1 MIAVELE
8 VAVALASLERDW
20 GEQVALERRERLGG
34 SRDAQL
40 LFCSIESWFVFSPY
54 SLTVTL
60 GQTRSFWLHDNIG
73 IDQGIR
79 PSSSPDMSRR
89 SLVTWRG
96 KRSLSMIGILST
108 EASP

>member
-8 VAVALASLERDW
+8 VVVDLASLERDW

-40 LFCSIESWFVFSPY
+40 FCSIESRFVFTPC

-60 GQTRSFWLHDNIG
+60 GQARSFWLHDNIG